1 MRNEFSQRAV
11 SSSDVATT
19 IAERAQVLKIDG
31 SSDGPLEETF
41 VYRKVRGLLDE
52 WFTYADDLNREHVSL
67 NYTADKLSTSRKLLH
82 EMLDPKLANL
92 SQPRQQFKAPR
103 SMRDVE
109 ANIALLPRLFPRTD
123 GTIRIKGAR
132 TTISPLRQSQLVTT
146 YGPGAMIDLPW
157 FAAVLSGLDFWDKG
171 PRIPEP
177 RLEAKARAIL
187 GVDSIELV
195 TPLASDKMPDAT
207 TKRGVV
213 AWRFPRWSLTKET
226 KRASD
231 PDKRTY
237 QTRMMVPLA
246 WVDEQ
251 TGFYEAPD
259 FHDPS
264 KTRKFPVV
272 PIRFIRACKN
282 GHMGDIDWRYFVHR
296 ARVDC
301 SRNLWLDD
309 MGTTGELTELRVRCE
324 CGASRFISEAAGKNN
339 PVLGGCDHGQHWL
352 GPAAATDE
360 RCTETS
366 RLLIRTASN
375 AYFTQKLS
383 VISMPDR
390 GQELHAAVGKIW
402 DSHLQAV
409 HDRAF
414 LAIFENDHPVKAA
427 LDGFDDDEV
436 MQVIAARRSGQEG
449 PPQRKIKEA
458 EFELLSCGQPTIG
471 KNEHHSVFYAEEFGK
486 EHWKTDLTRRP
497 GTCRDRAPV
506 A

>member
-1 MRNEFSQRAV
+1 MLRRFWKTAV
-11 SSSDVATT
+11 ISTT
-19 IAERAQVLKIDG
+19 SRGRSPNGPGCLRIEG
-31 SSDGPLEETF
+31 STEGPLEQTY
-41 VYRKVRGLLDE
+41 VYHKVRGLLDE
-52 WFTYADDLNREHVSL
+52 WYKYAEDLNHDHVSL
-67 NYTADKLSTSRKLLH
+67 NYTTDKLSTSRKLLH
-82 EMLDPKLANL
+82 EMLDPKLVNL
-92 SQPRQQFKAPR
+92 SQARQQFKAPR

-109 ANIALLPRLFPRTD
+109 ANVALLPRLFNQTD
-123 GTIRIKGAR
+123 GTIKIKGVR
-132 TTISPLRQSQLVTT
+132 TTVSSLRQSQLVTT

-171 PRIPEP
+171 VRISEP
-177 RLEAKARAIL
+177 RLESKAKAVL
-187 GVDSIELV
+187 GTDTVELV
-195 TPLASDKMPDAT
+195 TPLASDKMPDAS
-207 TKRGVV
+207 TKKGVV

-264 KTRKFPVV
+264 KTRKFSVV

-296 ARVDC
+296 ARTDC
-301 SRNLWLDD
+301 ARNLWLDD

-339 PVLGGCDHGQHWL
+339 PALGGCDSSQQWL
-352 GPAAATDE
+352 GPAAVTDE

-375 AYFTQKLS
+375 AYFPQKLS

-390 GQELHAAVGKIW
+390 GQALHAAVGKIW
-402 DSHLQAV
+402 DSHLQ
-409 HDRAF
+409 
-414 LAIFENDHPVKAA
+414 
-427 LDGFDDDEV
+427 G
-436 MQVIAARRSGQEG
+436 G
-449 PPQRKIKEA
+449 P
-458 EFELLSCGQPTIG
+458 
-471 KNEHHSVFYAEEFGK
+471 
-486 EHWKTDLTRRP
+486 
-497 GTCRDRAPV
+497 
-506 A
+506 